1 MANFLEGEDKLMN
14 LNDDLLNKFTN
25 DFDDEEINLFIKILM
40 QIKSLNYTKDA
51 FQIILFIFSIKKIE
65 KEISQ
70 REELKKFFNDIQVKL
85 GITNFET
92 IPKIDSLCWI
102 IYENDSSKLNGKYSK
117 YICEGKLTD
126 KEKLYFDIFDKI
138 NDISINNEM
147 KGIKILLLLS

>member
-40 QIKSLNYTKDA
+40 QIKSLNDTKDA

-70 REELKKFFNDIQVKL
+70 REELKKFLNDIQVKL

-92 IPKIDSLCWI
+92 IPKIHDSLCWI
-102 IYENDSSKLNGKYSK
+102 IYENDSSKLNDKYSK
-117 YICEGKLTD
+117 YICEGKLID
-126 KEKLYFDIFDKI
+126 KKKLYFDIFD
-138 NDISINNEM
+138 
-147 KGIKILLLLS
+147 